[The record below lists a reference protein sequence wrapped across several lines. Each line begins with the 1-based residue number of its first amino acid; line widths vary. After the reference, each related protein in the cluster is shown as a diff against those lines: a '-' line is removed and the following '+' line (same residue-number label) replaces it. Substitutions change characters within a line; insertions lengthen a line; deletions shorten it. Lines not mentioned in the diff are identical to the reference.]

1 MTDLTNKEFPHT
13 ITAADIAQMQ
23 QAYKEMKQQGTG
35 AVKLDAG
42 KAPMSLLSR
51 TALEEVAQVMAF
63 GAKKYAAHNWRQ
75 GFAWSRTLDAAS
87 RHLYAFI
94 DGEDKDPES
103 GLSHLAHAMCC
114 LMFTLEFE
122 KTHPELDDRWK
133 PAEPEAH

>member
-1 MTDLTNKEFPHT
+1 MPKDFSFTDTYIPP
-13 ITAADIAQMQ
+13 
-23 QAYKEMKQQGTG
+23 QAELEQMKQMVPKLTQ
-35 AVKLDAG
+35 AVKHDAG
-42 KAPMSLLSR
+42 KPPMALLSR
-51 TALEEVAQVMAF
+51 TALEEVAKVMAF
-63 GAKKYAAHNWRQ
+63 GAQKYAAHNWRS
-75 GFAWSRTLDAAS
+75 GFKWSRTLDAAV

-133 PAEPEAH
+133 SPE

>member
-1 MTDLTNKEFPHT
+1 MNTIVQLSNEDQTVVEDYVKTLT
-13 ITAADIAQMQ
+13 
-23 QAYKEMKQQGTG
+23 QAIKHDQG
-35 AVKLDAG
+35 KP
-42 KAPMSLLSR
+42 PMSLLSR
-51 TALEEVAQVMAF
+51 TALEEVAKVMAF
-63 GAKKYAAHNWRQ
+63 GAQKYAAHNWRS
-75 GFAWSRTLDAAS
+75 GFTWSRTLDAAA

-133 PAEPEAH
+133 PTE

>member
-1 MTDLTNKEFPHT
+1 MTTDFSF
-13 ITAADIAQMQ
+13 TATYIPT
-23 QAYKEMKQQGTG
+23 QAELDQMKQMVPKLTQ
-35 AVKLDAG
+35 AVKHDAG
-42 KAPMSLLSR
+42 KPPMALLSR
-51 TALEEVAQVMAF
+51 TALEEVAKVMAF
-63 GAKKYAAHNWRQ
+63 GAQKYAAHNWRS
-75 GFAWSRTLDAAS
+75 GFKWSRTLDAAV

-133 PAEPEAH
+133 SPE

>member
-1 MTDLTNKEFPHT
+1 MTTQHIDTATVILTPEQEEAIAKLKKHFDNKPKAIKF
-13 ITAADIAQMQ
+13 
-23 QAYKEMKQQGTG
+23 
-35 AVKLDAG
+35 DAG
-42 KAPMSLLSR
+42 KPPMGLLSR
-51 TALEEVAQVMAF
+51 TALEEVAKVMDF
-63 GAKKYAAHNWRQ
+63 GAKKYAAHNWRN
-75 GFAWSRTLDAAS
+75 GFDWSRTLDAAA

-133 PAEPEAH
+133 PSEQQAH

>member
-1 MTDLTNKEFPHT
+1 MPNDFSF
-13 ITAADIAQMQ
+13 TATYIPTQEEIDQ
-23 QAYKEMKQQGTG
+23 MKQMSSKLTQ
-35 AVKLDAG
+35 AVKHDAG
-42 KAPMSLLSR
+42 KPPMSLLSR
-51 TALEEVAQVMAF
+51 TALEEVAKALDF
-63 GAKKYAAHNWRQ
+63 GAKKYAAHNWRK
-75 GFAWSRTLDAAS
+75 GFKWSRTLDAAS

-133 PAEPEAH
+133 SSEQEAR